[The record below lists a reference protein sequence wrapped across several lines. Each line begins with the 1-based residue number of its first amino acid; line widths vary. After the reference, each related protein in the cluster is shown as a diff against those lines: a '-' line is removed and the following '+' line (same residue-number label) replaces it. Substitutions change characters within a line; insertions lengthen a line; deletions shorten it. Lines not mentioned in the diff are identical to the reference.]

1 MPCLGTQSGAALLL
15 LCHPFFSEHCR
26 AERVR
31 RAQTRSIKPY
41 GRDQAVPLRFV
52 LFLTMVSLAATPAL
66 GEMHSN
72 ENPAMSDRCRTLPD
86 GGAPDANGN
95 STDEE
100 AMSETLEDC
109 QGVLK

>member
-1 MPCLGTQSGAALLL
+1 
-15 LCHPFFSEHCR
+15 
-26 AERVR
+26 
-31 RAQTRSIKPY
+31 
-41 GRDQAVPLRFV
+41 
-52 LFLTMVSLAATPAL
+52 
-66 GEMHSN
+66 MHSN

-109 QGVLK
+109 QGVLKPPRTGDSELIEPAPDIGKTPFIRPHEIPED

>member
-1 MPCLGTQSGAALLL
+1 M
-15 LCHPFFSEHCR
+15 
-26 AERVR
+26 
-31 RAQTRSIKPY
+31 
-41 GRDQAVPLRFV
+41 PLRFV

-109 QGVLK
+109 QGVLKPPRTGDSELIEPAPDIGKTPFIRPHEIPED

>member
-1 MPCLGTQSGAALLL
+1 
-15 LCHPFFSEHCR
+15 
-26 AERVR
+26 
-31 RAQTRSIKPY
+31 
-41 GRDQAVPLRFV
+41 VPLRFV

-109 QGVLK
+109 QGVLKPPRTGDSELIEPAPDIGKTPFIRPHEIPED